1 MIPAQSQ
8 RISSKATIFTA
19 EAIAINM
26 ALKDIEK
33 SENKRFIIIT
43 DSLSC
48 LMALKSSK
56 EKNPII
62 LKLKQKIH
70 TILAKGIEISF
81 LWVPSH
87 VGIAGNE
94 IADELAKASLS
105 DKKIENIKI
114 PHSDYKPV
122 TAKQFDDKWQNN
134 WNKET
139 SNKLYKIQQKLKKR
153 TNPEL
158 NRKERVK
165 YTRLK
170 IGHTH
175 LTHSYLLKGENQP
188 QCIGCNKNLT
198 IKHILTECIEF
209 KEQKEK
215 HFKSKNLKTIFNLIN
230 PKKIINFLKET
241 ALYGLI

>member
-1 MIPAQSQ
+1 MNWQKPAFQ
-8 RISSKATIFTA
+8 T
-19 EAIAINM
+19 
-26 ALKDIEK
+26 
-33 SENKRFIIIT
+33 
-43 DSLSC
+43 
-48 LMALKSSK
+48 
-56 EKNPII
+56 
-62 LKLKQKIH
+62 
-70 TILAKGIEISF
+70 
-81 LWVPSH
+81 
-87 VGIAGNE
+87 
-94 IADELAKASLS
+94 
-105 DKKIENIKI
+105 KKIKNIKI

-175 LTHSYLLKGENQP
+175 LTHYSYLLKAENQP

-230 PKKIINFLKET
+230 PKKKISFLKET